1 MRIELGASLVEYS
14 LSFGGHGWPMGP
26 VGDVSAGD
34 SHHLPEILFTWV
46 TGAFFSVPFG
56 FVGCFILVVLGPD
69 REEFGISGFS
79 KASLYTRASDQNT
92 CCRTDRSKAA
102 ERRREDV

>member
-1 MRIELGASLVEYS
+1 
-14 LSFGGHGWPMGP
+14 MGP

-79 KASLYTRASDQNT
+79 KASLYIPGVRIKI
-92 CCRTDRSKAA
+92 RAA
-102 ERRREDV
+102 ELIVRKLQKDAGKMYNMSDL